1 MYVYIYIYMCVCM
14 CVCVCVYTPS
24 FFRALL
30 WWRDFCNSRK
40 LWVMTCRATQDG
52 WVMVES
58 SDKPWPTRRGNGKQH
73 LYSCC
78 ENPMN
83 MSSTKREKKI
93 WHRKMNV
100 PSHPRLE
107 GVQYATGE
115 EQREIAN
122 SSRKNEVARTKWKQC
137 SVVDVSGGESKVRCC
152 KEIILYRNLEY

>member
-1 MYVYIYIYMCVCM
+1 M
-14 CVCVCVYTPS
+14 CVCVYTPS

-83 MSSTKREKKI
+83 MSSTKREKRYDTGRWTSPPTPDWKVSNMLLVKSREKLLI
-93 WHRKMNV
+93 APERMKWLEQSGNNV
-100 PSHPRLE
+100 QL
-107 GVQYATGE
+107 
-115 EQREIAN
+115 
-122 SSRKNEVARTKWKQC
+122 WMC
-137 SVVDVSGGESKVRCC
+137 LVVKV
-152 KEIILYRNLEY
+152 KSDAVKK